1 MSAFRQLPSDGMKY
15 DLARAGISPP
25 SLDPQ
30 ARLIWQET
38 SATPSP
44 VTQAGTGYWRVKRVI
59 DIIVAACLLLL
70 LSPLLLLIAC
80 AIKIYSPG
88 PMLFVQERVGYD
100 RSTGRI
106 RRFKLYKFRS
116 MHVNADPD
124 VHLQHMRNLIV
135 NNVAPTGPCTS
146 LKMAGDSRI
155 TGLGRLLR
163 RSSLDELPQL
173 INILNGDMSL
183 VGPRPVLPY
192 EVECYEEWHKRR
204 LQAVPGLTGW
214 WQVKGRC
221 RVSFDEGVRMDI
233 YYIEH
238 MSLALDLK
246 ILLLTPRAV
255 ISGNGAA

>member
-1 MSAFRQLPSDGMKY
+1 MSAF
-15 DLARAGISPP
+15 
-25 SLDPQ
+25 
-30 ARLIWQET
+30 ET
-38 SATPSP
+38 PTMPFP
-44 VTQAGTGYWRVKRVI
+44 VTHAGTVYQWVKRFFDVI
-59 DIIVAACLLLL
+59 VSACLLLL

-88 PMLFVQERVGYD
+88 PVLFAQERVGYD
-100 RSTGRI
+100 PATGRI

-124 VHLQHMRNLIV
+124 VHIQHVHELII
-135 NNVAPTGPCTS
+135 NNVAPAGPRAS
-146 LKMAGDSRI
+146 VKMAGDCRI
-155 TGLGRLLR
+155 TGVGRLLR

-173 INILNGDMSL
+173 INVLIGDMSL
-183 VGPRPVLPY
+183 IGPRPALPY
-192 EVECYEEWHKRR
+192 EVECYQEWHKRR
-204 LQAVPGLTGW
+204 LQAPPGLTGW

-246 ILLLTPRAV
+246 ILLLTPWAV
-255 ISGNGAA
+255 ISGKGAG

>member
-1 MSAFRQLPSDGMKY
+1 MSALR
-15 DLARAGISPP
+15 
-25 SLDPQ
+25 
-30 ARLIWQET
+30 T
-38 SATPSP
+38 STTRFP

-59 DIIVAACLLLL
+59 DIIVSACLLLL

-80 AIKIYSPG
+80 AIKVYSPG
-88 PMLFVQERVGYD
+88 PILFVQERVGYD
-100 RSTGRI
+100 RETGRI

-116 MHVNADPD
+116 MRVNADQD
-124 VHLQHMRNLIV
+124 AHLQHMRNLIRTDV
-135 NNVAPTGPCTS
+135 TPKVSQPA
-146 LKMAGDSRI
+146 LKMVGDCRI
-155 TGLGRLLR
+155 TGVGRLLR
-163 RSSLDELPQL
+163 RASLDELPQF

-183 VGPRPVLPY
+183 VGPRPALPY

-233 YYIEH
+233 DYIER

-246 ILLLTPRAV
+246 ILLLTPWAV
-255 ISGNGAA
+255 ISGKGAA